1 MGGEKNEKELV
12 LSGWTGDYN
21 SLSKSVR
28 MKASTKTMFVL
39 IFIAVLLVVTSL
51 LYVFGYQNKGRILS
65 DAISNLIVSDNV
77 DLDLNFKAWRDS
89 KKYEIK
95 SNLSS
100 SFGKMKLESVI
111 ELDSG
116 NNPIKVYS
124 NFLKDENDNYY
135 VKLSSLKT
143 ESLKY
148 FEDLINN
155 SSKTIK
161 LKSDDNKWKEY
172 FSKDLLNSYKG
183 IYSETI
189 SDIDDKWIKITPNDV
204 YKTSKSY
211 ASFEMC
217 LSGVRKQIKE
227 DNVLQRKIMDIYQKN
242 KFLKLKKDLGLK
254 DGKYGFILE
263 GNDEIS
269 SNFIKFIK
277 EIVHFSEFDSFSS
290 CRALKEL
297 SEEKF
302 NELKDGIKITSFEVW
317 VEKFSHAFS
326 KIKINYD
333 LRNNDEIY
341 TEVFEVNFKY
351 DKHLLLD
358 LPNEYLLFN
367 DVYSKFL
374 ERASSIN

>member
-1 MGGEKNEKELV
+1 MKLFLMGGEKNEKELV

-111 ELDSG
+111 ELDSS
-116 NNPIKVYS
+116 NNPIKVYG

-302 NELKDGIKITSFEVW
+302 NELKDGIK
-317 VEKFSHAFS
+317 KFSHAFS

>member
-1 MGGEKNEKELV
+1 
-12 LSGWTGDYN
+12 
-21 SLSKSVR
+21 
-28 MKASTKTMFVL
+28 MFVL

-116 NNPIKVYS
+116 NNPIKVYG

-189 SDIDDKWIKITPNDV
+189 NDIDDKWIKITPNDV

-217 LSGVRKQIKE
+217 LSGIRKQIKE

-254 DGKYGFILE
+254 NSKYGFILE

>member
-39 IFIAVLLVVTSL
+39 IFIAALLVVTSL
-51 LYVFGYQNKGRILS
+51 LQGFGYQNKGRILS

-116 NNPIKVYS
+116 NNPIKVYG

-189 SDIDDKWIKITPNDV
+189 NDIDDKWIKITPNDV

-217 LSGVRKQIKE
+217 LSGIRKQIKE

-254 DGKYGFILE
+254 NGKYGFILE

-302 NELKDGIKITSFEVW
+302 NELKDGIKITSF
-317 VEKFSHAFS
+317 
-326 KIKINYD
+326 
-333 LRNNDEIY
+333 
-341 TEVFEVNFKY
+341 
-351 DKHLLLD
+351 
-358 LPNEYLLFN
+358 
-367 DVYSKFL
+367 
-374 ERASSIN
+374 

>member
-116 NNPIKVYS
+116 NNPIKVYG

-172 FSKDLLNSYKG
+172 FSKDLLNSYKE

-189 SDIDDKWIKITPNDV
+189 NDIDDKWIKITPNDI

-254 DGKYGFILE
+254 DGKYGFLLE
-263 GNDEIS
+263 SSDEIS

-277 EIVHFSEFDSFSS
+277 EIVHFSEFDNFSG

-317 VEKFSHAFS
+317 VEKISHAFS

-333 LRNNDEIY
+333 LKNNDEVY
-341 TEVFEVNFKY
+341 TKTFEVNFKY

-374 ERASSIN
+374 ERVSSIN

>member
-116 NNPIKVYS
+116 NNPIKVYG

-302 NELKDGIKITSFEVW
+302 NELKDGIKITFFEVW